1 MQIFL
6 RFENPIEKAA
16 ARSRDDDERLWDVP
30 WWIGSYRFSKRS
42 FQDPLICLL
51 AGFRVQA
58 ALGLAEVCAF
68 RLCISSVAWTAAST
82 AVAR

>member
-51 AGFRVQA
+51 AGFRVQI
-58 ALGLAEVCAF
+58 ALGWPRCVRSDF
-68 RLCISSVAWTAAST
+68 ASLQWPGQQL
-82 AVAR
+82 RQR